1 MYTTIKFHITLCFIL
16 LMANQSFAQNAIKGK
31 IVDENNMALPGA
43 TILLIN
49 NSDSTE
55 KQLHISDANGSFVFN
70 SKDKSPYRIEVSFI
84 NYKKLIY
91 TIESKE
97 TVAKELLLKM
107 FPEETL
113 LSTVTVMGKKKALS
127 VKGGKTTMT
136 VENSPLAQSQSAFD
150 LLKNLPGV
158 NVGKDGDIKIKGKA
172 GVVVMIDGEPVEM
185 GDSQL
190 KNLLKATPGTT
201 LKSIEIMNHPP
212 ASMDASGNAGVINFT
227 FKKNAKQGTN
237 GTFSSGI
244 GYGKYVKTDHSLSLA
259 HGTEKWNFNALYAY
273 DYDHSW
279 EKETVFRRTEIN
291 NDYVDIN
298 QLQLNPEKSKGHLA
312 KFGVDRIFDGK
323 NTLGVQLTYNNIWN
337 PTKGNTTTSI
347 ARPSSVE
354 TTHQENILSNKINNW
369 DGILKYQ
376 HKFND
381 DKLLKSSF
389 QVTVLDLQSKDNRII
404 KQDLLLQNKP
414 ESSEQRSVYPIK
426 VNKFTFKVDYSEK
439 LSESWKFE
447 TGFKSNYT
455 KINSSQKSEQYSG
468 GTWSED
474 PLHQNNFQYKEA
486 IQSAYGLFE
495 MNKEKWH
502 MRGGLRG
509 ELTTIKGQ
517 SASEKSLVNQN
528 YLSLFPDLEIG
539 YKPNESYNVTLN
551 YNRRVDRP
559 DYDQLNPS
567 VKYLDIYTI
576 EKGNPNLAP
585 QFSNNIELN
594 QQLFQFIDIAV
605 EYSRLKNPIY
615 YSLNTDDPIASYYTN
630 INTDSQNRWSASLSF
645 PIPGVRWWENYQSVY
660 VYTTAYNISSGENQL
675 KEKGKSLGLYSFNSF
690 KLPYKVNMEI
700 TGWYE
705 NGGLYSNFRYRPM
718 AEVNIGVNRK
728 FISDKLSV
736 GISASDLFYNSI
748 FKANIVSSKDEI
760 YNLDS
765 RSDSRIFK
773 LNLSWTFGG
782 KTKEK
787 ADVQFDKNDNHHF
800 PTNRSRVNIKP

>member
-1 MYTTIKFHITLCFIL
+1 MYKTIKFHITLCFIL
-16 LMANQSFAQNAIKGK
+16 LIANQSFAQKAIKGK

-43 TILLIN
+43 TIVLIS

-55 KQLHISDANGSFVFN
+55 RQLHISDANGSFVFN
-70 SKDKSPYRIEVSFI
+70 GKDKWLYRIEVSFI

-91 TIESKE
+91 NIENKE

-113 LSTVTVMGKKKALS
+113 LSTVTVTGKKKALS
-127 VKGGKTTMT
+127 VKGGKTTMN

-201 LKSIEIMNHPP
+201 LKSIEIINHPP

-279 EKETVFRRTEIN
+279 EKETVFRKTEIN

-312 KFGVDRIFDGK
+312 KFGVDRIFDEK

-337 PTKGNTTTSI
+337 PTKGTTTTSI

-354 TTHQENILSNKINNW
+354 TTLQENILSSKINNW

-404 KQDLLLQNKP
+404 KQGLLLHNEP
-414 ESSEQRSVYPIK
+414 ESSQQRSVYPIK
-426 VNKFTFKVDYSEK
+426 VDKFTFKADYSEK

-455 KINSSQKSEQYSG
+455 KINSSQKSEQFSG
-468 GTWSED
+468 GAWSED
-474 PLHQNNFQYKEA
+474 PLRQNNFQYKEA

-675 KEKGKSLGLYSFNSF
+675 KEKGKSLGLYSYNSF
-690 KLPYKVNMEI
+690 KLPYKVNMEV

-748 FKANIVSSKDEI
+748 FKANIVSLKDEI

-787 ADVQFDKNDNHHF
+787 TDVKFDKNDNNHF